1 MVTSISHAFA
11 GRTKGFSMTT
21 FPSHRTKI
29 DRAMQLAEVGE
40 QRTTAE
46 ALLRAL
52 PESVIARV
60 TGHELA
66 ELLDAVWKLSQNSIA
81 SAETEVVSDGGVCDE
96 DKLAF
101 RELA

>member
-1 MVTSISHAFA
+1 
-11 GRTKGFSMTT
+11 MTT